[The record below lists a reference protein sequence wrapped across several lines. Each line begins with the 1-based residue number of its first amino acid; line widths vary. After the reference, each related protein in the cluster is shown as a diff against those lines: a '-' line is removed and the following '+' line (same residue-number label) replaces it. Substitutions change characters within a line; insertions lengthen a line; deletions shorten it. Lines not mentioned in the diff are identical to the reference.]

1 MIKKILL
8 VIVVLVAAVL
18 LYATTKPETF
28 SVQRHITIVAAPDK
42 ISPLISDFSRWPLW
56 SPWEKLDPAMKKTLS
71 GPATGVGSV
80 YEWEG
85 NSKVG
90 QGRMEIL
97 ESTPTQIKIKLD
109 FLKPIEG
116 HNITTFSLQQQGE
129 LTTVTWDMSGPNN
142 YLAKVMQVFMD
153 MDKMIGKDF
162 EKGLSDLKAQAER
175 P

>member
-8 VIVVLVAAVL
+8 AIVVLIVVVL
-18 LYATTKPETF
+18 LYATTKPDTF
-28 SVQRHITIVAAPDK
+28 SVKRNASIKAAPDK
-42 ISPLISDFSRWPLW
+42 VASLINDFNRWTVW
-56 SPWEKLDPAMKKTLS
+56 SPWEHLDPAMKKTLS
-71 GPATGVGSV
+71 GTAMGVGSI

-109 FLKPIEG
+109 FIKPFEG
-116 HNITTFSLQQQGE
+116 HNITTFSLEQQGE
-129 LTTVTWDMSGPNN
+129 MTNVVWDMSGPTP
-142 YLAKVMQVFMD
+142 YISKVMQVFMD

-162 EKGLSDLKAQAER
+162 EKGLDAMKTQAER
-175 P
+175 